1 MECVRRRM
9 WTEHVL
15 MGMCGWECV
24 DGNVWGR
31 APSPVQPSAARRV
44 TGPCRVITDSL
55 WRQPPFD
62 SAQGKLSA
70 VRRAQRGAIKKCHTL
85 PMSRPWPAAARDL
98 TELLLGYGLIL
109 FILWI
114 PETRQRI
121 LSPVALIVTLAIV
134 LASRPTA
141 EDLGLIRRG
150 LAASFWILPAAIVLA
165 IASMLVAKRI
175 GTLHPLYKADVKH
188 IAGYILW
195 TLYQQ
200 ILLNDLFMPRLTRL
214 LASESAAIGLAA
226 VLFATAHLPNLPL
239 TVATLVWGAIS
250 CALFR
255 RYRNLYALG
264 LAQGLL
270 GLCFAICVP
279 DALHH
284 HLRVGLG
291 YLRYRGA
298 QPVP

>member
-1 MECVRRRM
+1 MPRPEP
-9 WTEHVL
+9 T
-15 MGMCGWECV
+15 
-24 DGNVWGR
+24 
-31 APSPVQPSAARRV
+31 AAR
-44 TGPCRVITDSL
+44 SL
-55 WRQPPFD
+55 
-62 SAQGKLSA
+62 S
-70 VRRAQRGAIKKCHTL
+70 
-85 PMSRPWPAAARDL
+85 
-98 TELLLGYGLIL
+98 ELFLAYGLIV
-109 FILWI
+109 FILWM
-114 PETRQRI
+114 PESPQRI

-141 EDLGLIRRG
+141 HDLGLTRRG
-150 LAASFWILPAAIVLA
+150 LASSFWILPAAVVLA
-165 IASMLVAKRI
+165 TVSVLVAKRI
-175 GTLHPLYKADVKH
+175 GTLHPLYKTDFKH
-188 IAGYILW
+188 VAGYVLW

-200 ILLNDLFMPRLTRL
+200 FLLNALFMPRLTRL
-214 LASESAAIGLAA
+214 LPSENAAVALAA
-226 VLFATAHLPNLPL
+226 VLFATAHLPNLSL

-255 RYRNLYALG
+255 RYHNLYALG

-291 YLRYRGA
+291 YLRYHSA